1 MHRWMVLW
9 MMVATSLIPA
19 AESPAQTGDLTI
31 RYVNDSII
39 SLGDVRQRN
48 AMRLD
53 EFERRGRPGPKSRA
67 DFLLFST
74 QSLNE
79 LTDEELLIQYGRAL
93 AQERGFQLIDHE
105 RISQRV
111 MEMARSSGRG
121 RSLRQQAEQRKI
133 FERNE
138 IIDLVLGYFD
148 GRTPH
153 ISPQEIERSYHER
166 ENEFQRP
173 ARAKVLQ
180 IVLRPSIPA
189 ERREVRQDRIVIF
202 KAAQNVADAAIRA
215 ASENRIEAYTVGTPE
230 DQDRLLAEAVGEIA
244 NQGDRADLDVG
255 SALLAKKAKELE
267 LRAASL
273 RDEATT
279 RKELEALRV
288 ELATKDVEAFKAA
301 AKKLS
306 QGPGAADGGDL
317 GWVEPG
323 TFQPAFDQVAFSLP
337 VGELSPVFF
346 ADHLACLVVV
356 SERTEPHRRTFGEM
370 MGEIESALRLDK
382 VKATRA
388 SVVEMMRT
396 KASVRDLTTIS
407 QLFE

>member
-1 MHRWMVLW
+1 

-48 AMRLD
+48 AMRLE

-153 ISPQEIERSYHER
+153 ISPQEIERTLGLLCYR
-166 ENEFQRP
+166 
-173 ARAKVLQ
+173 
-180 IVLRPSIPA
+180 VLRTLCGILS
-189 ERREVRQDRIVIF
+189 
-202 KAAQNVADAAIRA
+202 
-215 ASENRIEAYTVGTPE
+215 
-230 DQDRLLAEAVGEIA
+230 LLY
-244 NQGDRADLDVG
+244 
-255 SALLAKKAKELE
+255 S
-267 LRAASL
+267 S
-273 RDEATT
+273 
-279 RKELEALRV
+279 
-288 ELATKDVEAFKAA
+288 
-301 AKKLS
+301 
-306 QGPGAADGGDL
+306 
-317 GWVEPG
+317 
-323 TFQPAFDQVAFSLP
+323 
-337 VGELSPVFF
+337 
-346 ADHLACLVVV
+346 
-356 SERTEPHRRTFGEM
+356 
-370 MGEIESALRLDK
+370 
-382 VKATRA
+382 
-388 SVVEMMRT
+388 
-396 KASVRDLTTIS
+396 
-407 QLFE
+407 